1 MDGGAARNI
10 LAKEQAPA
18 KPPRQGGEQF
28 VAFPIR
34 FNIIPLM
41 NQTGSTDDLN
51 RRAFVQRSSFAAM
64 LATLG
69 AVELRAQAQAPAE
82 KKAAFT
88 VNVAVIGLGPWGREI
103 VNALGRT
110 KEAKLVAICDTYPA
124 MLKRS
129 ADNAPGAAQESD
141 YKKVLAN
148 KDVQAVVIA
157 TPTHQHKQ
165 LVTEA
170 LAAGKHVYCEA
181 PLAHT
186 VEDARAIAQ
195 AAKNTPTAVF
205 QAGLQLRSDTQRHFL
220 LQFVRSGA
228 LGKNIF
234 ARAQWHKKQS
244 WRKASPN
251 LDREREIN
259 WHLRAEQS
267 AGLVGEIGIHQ
278 VDNNSWFLKD
288 QPVAV
293 TGFGGILHWTDGR
306 TVADTAQCVFEY
318 GQGVNFSYDISL
330 ANSFDSDYEMI
341 YGTEAAVLMRGAK
354 AWMFKESDAPL
365 LGWEVYARKDNFQK
379 ETGIAL
385 VANATKLAAQGDQA
399 EETSPVNTSLLS
411 ALEAFLTN
419 ANEVTNAVEDFKAT
433 FGDADKAALTK
444 HLVTVPRQPAATA
457 QDGFEATVSVLK
469 ASEAV
474 AKKTRIVFAKE
485 WFQV

>member
-1 MDGGAARNI
+1 MNSTSSPG
-10 LAKEQAPA
+10 
-18 KPPRQGGEQF
+18 
-28 VAFPIR
+28 
-34 FNIIPLM
+34 PL
-41 NQTGSTDDLN
+41 NDLD
-51 RRAFVQRSSFAAM
+51 RRSFVQRSSFAAM
-64 LATLG
+64 LAALG
-69 AVELRAQAQAPAE
+69 AVELRAQAQPAPE

-103 VNALGRT
+103 INALGRV
-110 KEAKLVAICDTYPA
+110 KEAKIVAICDTYAA
-124 MLKRS
+124 MVRRT
-129 ADNAPGAAQESD
+129 AENAPGAAHESD
-141 YKKVLAN
+141 YKKVLADKN
-148 KDVQAVVIA
+148 VQAVVIA
-157 TPTHQHKQ
+157 TPTHQHRRIV
-165 LVTEA
+165 LDA

-186 VEDARAIAQ
+186 VDDARAIAR

-228 LGKNIF
+228 LGRNIF

-251 LDREREIN
+251 AEREREIN
-259 WHLRAEQS
+259 WHLRQEQS

-288 QPVAV
+288 LPVAV
-293 TGFGGILHWTDGR
+293 TGFGGVLQWADGR
-306 TVADTAQCVFEY
+306 TVPDTAQCVFEY
-318 GQGVNFSYDISL
+318 GQGVNFIYDVSL

-341 YGTEAAVLMRGAK
+341 YGTDAAVMMRGTK

-365 LGWEVYARKDNFQK
+365 LGWEVYARKDNFHK

-385 VANATKLAAQGDQA
+385 VANATKLVAQGDQVEDNTLA
-399 EETSPVNTSLLS
+399 MTTSLQS
-411 ALEAFLTN
+411 AMESFLTN
-419 ANEVTNAVEDFKAT
+419 VNEVGNAVEDFKAA
-433 FGDADKAALTK
+433 FGDADKAALIK
-444 HLVTVPRQPAATA
+444 HLLTVPRQPGATA

-469 ASEAV
+469 AGEAV
-474 AKKTRIVFAKE
+474 AKKSRIVFAKE

>member
-1 MDGGAARNI
+1 M
-10 LAKEQAPA
+10 
-18 KPPRQGGEQF
+18 
-28 VAFPIR
+28 
-34 FNIIPLM
+34 
-41 NQTGSTDDLN
+41 
-51 RRAFVQRSSFAAM
+51 
-64 LATLG
+64 
-69 AVELRAQAQAPAE
+69 
-82 KKAAFT
+82 
-88 VNVAVIGLGPWGREI
+88 
-103 VNALGRT
+103 
-110 KEAKLVAICDTYPA
+110 
-124 MLKRS
+124 
-129 ADNAPGAAQESD
+129 
-141 YKKVLAN
+141 LAN

-220 LQFVRSGA
+220 MQFIRSGA

-251 LDREREIN
+251 PDREREIN

>member
-1 MDGGAARNI
+1 MSLMSLSADGQ
-10 LAKEQAPA
+10 KEL
-18 KPPRQGGEQF
+18 
-28 VAFPIR
+28 
-34 FNIIPLM
+34 N
-41 NQTGSTDDLN
+41 DLN

-64 LATLG
+64 LAALG
-69 AVELRAQAQAPAE
+69 AVELRAQTPPAE

-103 VNALGRT
+103 VNTLART
-110 KEAKLVAICDTYPA
+110 KEAKIVAICDTYPA
-124 MLKRS
+124 MLKRT
-129 ADNAPGAAQESD
+129 AENAPGAAQESD
-141 YKKVLAN
+141 YKKVLADKN
-148 KDVQAVVIA
+148 LQAVVIA

-170 LAAGKHVYCEA
+170 IAAGKHVYCEA

-186 VEDARAIAQ
+186 VEDARAIAA
-195 AAKNTPTAVF
+195 AAKAAPTSVF
-205 QAGLQLRSDTQRHFL
+205 QAGLQLRSDSQRHFL

-234 ARAQWHKKQS
+234 SRAQWHKKQS

-251 LDREREIN
+251 PDREREIN
-259 WHLRAEQS
+259 WHLRQETS
-267 AGLVGEIGIHQ
+267 AGLVGENGIHQ

-288 QPVAV
+288 LPTAV
-293 TGFGGILHWTDGR
+293 TGFGGILQWSDGR

-318 GQGVNFSYDISL
+318 AQGVNFIYDATL

-341 YGTEAAVLMRGAK
+341 YGTDAAVMMRGAK

-385 VANATKLAAQGDQA
+385 VANATKLVAQGDQA
-399 EETSPVNTSLLS
+399 EETSAVNTSLQA

-419 ANEVTNAVEDFKAT
+419 ANEITNAIEDFKAT

-444 HLVTVPRQPAATA
+444 HLSTVSRQPAATA

-474 AKKTRIVFAKE
+474 AKRQRIVFAKE

>member
-1 MDGGAARNI
+1 
-10 LAKEQAPA
+10 
-18 KPPRQGGEQF
+18 
-28 VAFPIR
+28 
-34 FNIIPLM
+34 M
-41 NQTGSTDDLN
+41 NQSETFTDANDIS
-51 RRAFVQRSSFAAM
+51 RRAFVQRGSFAA
-64 LATLG
+64 LVAGLG
-69 AVELRAQAQAPAE
+69 AVELRAQAPAPAE
-82 KKAAFT
+82 KKAAYS

-103 VNALGRT
+103 VNVLART
-110 KEAKLVAICDTYPA
+110 KEAKLVAICDTYAA
-124 MLKRS
+124 MVRRS
-129 ADNAPGAAQESD
+129 AENAPGAAQESD

-157 TPTHQHKQ
+157 TPTHQHRP
-165 LVTEA
+165 LVIEA

-195 AAKNTPTAVF
+195 AAKNTPTSVF
-205 QAGLQLRSDTQRHFL
+205 QAGLQLRSDAQRHFL

-228 LGKNIF
+228 LGKNLF

-251 LDREREIN
+251 ADREREIN

-288 QPVAV
+288 LPTAV
-293 TGFGGILHWTDGR
+293 TGFGGVLQWADGR
-306 TVADTAQCVFEY
+306 TVADTAQCVFDY
-318 GQGVNFSYDISL
+318 PQGVNFIYDASL

-341 YGTEAAVLMRGAK
+341 YGTDAAVMMRGGK

-365 LGWEVYARKDNFQK
+365 LGWEVYARKDNFHK

-385 VANATKLAAQGDQA
+385 VANATKLAAQGEQVEDNTPA
-399 EETSPVNTSLLS
+399 MTTSLQ
-411 ALEAFLTN
+411 AAMENFLTN
-419 ANEVTNAVEDFKAT
+419 VNEVSGAVEDFKAT
-433 FGDADKAALTK
+433 FGDADKVALVK
-444 HLVTVPRQPAATA
+444 HLVTVPRQPAASA
-457 QDGFEATVSVLK
+457 QDGFEATVSVIK

-485 WFQV
+485 WFQI

>member
-1 MDGGAARNI
+1 
-10 LAKEQAPA
+10 
-18 KPPRQGGEQF
+18 
-28 VAFPIR
+28 
-34 FNIIPLM
+34 M
-41 NQTGSTDDLN
+41 NQSETFTDANDIN
-51 RRAFVQRSSFAAM
+51 RRAFVQRGSFAA
-64 LATLG
+64 LVAGLG
-69 AVELRAQAQAPAE
+69 AVELRAQAPAPAE
-82 KKAAFT
+82 KKAAYS

-103 VNALGRT
+103 VNVLART
-110 KEAKLVAICDTYPA
+110 KEAKLVAICDTYAA
-124 MLKRS
+124 MVRRS
-129 ADNAPGAAQESD
+129 AENAPGAAQESD

-157 TPTHQHKQ
+157 TPTHQHRP
-165 LVTEA
+165 LVIEA

-195 AAKNTPTAVF
+195 AAKTTPTSVF
-205 QAGLQLRSDTQRHFL
+205 QAGLQLRSDAQRHFL

-228 LGKNIF
+228 LGKNLF

-251 LDREREIN
+251 ADREREIN

-288 QPVAV
+288 LPTAV
-293 TGFGGILHWTDGR
+293 TGFGGVLQWADGR
-306 TVADTAQCVFEY
+306 TVADTAQCVFDY
-318 GQGVNFSYDISL
+318 PQGVNFIYDASL

-341 YGTEAAVLMRGAK
+341 YGTDAAVMMRGGK

-365 LGWEVYARKDNFQK
+365 LGWEVYARKDNFHK

-385 VANATKLAAQGDQA
+385 VANATKLAAQGEQVEDNTPA
-399 EETSPVNTSLLS
+399 MTTSLQ
-411 ALEAFLTN
+411 AAMENFLTN
-419 ANEVTNAVEDFKAT
+419 VNEVSGAVEDFKAT
-433 FGDADKAALTK
+433 FGDADKVALVK
-444 HLVTVPRQPAATA
+444 HLVTVPRQPAASA
-457 QDGFEATVSVLK
+457 QDGFEATVSVIK

-485 WFQV
+485 WFQI

>member
-1 MDGGAARNI
+1 
-10 LAKEQAPA
+10 
-18 KPPRQGGEQF
+18 
-28 VAFPIR
+28 
-34 FNIIPLM
+34 M
-41 NQTGSTDDLN
+41 NQSETFTDANDIN
-51 RRAFVQRSSFAAM
+51 RRAFVQRGSFAA
-64 LATLG
+64 LVAGLG
-69 AVELRAQAQAPAE
+69 AVELRAQAPAPAE
-82 KKAAFT
+82 KKAAYS

-103 VNALGRT
+103 VNVLART
-110 KEAKLVAICDTYPA
+110 KEAKLVAICDTYAA
-124 MLKRS
+124 MVRRS
-129 ADNAPGAAQESD
+129 AENAPGAAQESD

-157 TPTHQHKQ
+157 TPTHQHRP
-165 LVTEA
+165 LVIEA

-195 AAKNTPTAVF
+195 AAKNTPTSVF
-205 QAGLQLRSDTQRHFL
+205 QAGLQLRSDAQRHFL

-228 LGKNIF
+228 LGKNLF

-251 LDREREIN
+251 ADREREIN

-288 QPVAV
+288 LPTAV
-293 TGFGGILHWTDGR
+293 TGFGGVLQWADGR
-306 TVADTAQCVFEY
+306 TVADTAQCVFDY
-318 GQGVNFSYDISL
+318 PQGVNFIYDASL

-341 YGTEAAVLMRGAK
+341 YGTDAAVMMRGGK

-365 LGWEVYARKDNFQK
+365 LGWEVYARKDNFHK

-385 VANATKLAAQGDQA
+385 VANATKLAAQGEQVEDNTPA
-399 EETSPVNTSLLS
+399 MTTSLQ
-411 ALEAFLTN
+411 AAMENFLTN
-419 ANEVTNAVEDFKAT
+419 VNEVSGAMEDFKAT
-433 FGDADKAALTK
+433 FGDADKVALVK
-444 HLVTVPRQPAATA
+444 HLATVPRQPAASA
-457 QDGFEATVSVLK
+457 QDGFEATVSVIK

-485 WFQV
+485 WFQI

>member
-1 MDGGAARNI
+1 
-10 LAKEQAPA
+10 
-18 KPPRQGGEQF
+18 
-28 VAFPIR
+28 
-34 FNIIPLM
+34 M
-41 NQTGSTDDLN
+41 NPTASPDNLN
-51 RRAFVQRSSFAAM
+51 ELDRRAFVQRSSFAAM
-64 LATLG
+64 LAALG

-103 VNALGRT
+103 VNVLART
-110 KEAKLVAICDTYPA
+110 KEAKIVTICDTYGA
-124 MLKRS
+124 MVRRT
-129 ADNAPGAAQESD
+129 AENAPGAAQESD
-141 YKKVLAN
+141 YKKVLADKN
-148 KDVQAVVIA
+148 VQAVVIA

-205 QAGLQLRSDTQRHFL
+205 QAGLQLRSDAQRHFL
-220 LQFVRSGA
+220 MQFVRSGA
-228 LGKNIF
+228 LGKNLF
-234 ARAQWHKKQS
+234 SRAQWHKKQS

-251 LDREREIN
+251 PDREREIN
-259 WHLRAEQS
+259 WHLRQEQS

-278 VDNNSWFLKD
+278 VDNNSWFLRD
-288 QPVAV
+288 LPTAV
-293 TGFGGILHWTDGR
+293 TGFGGILQWSDGR
-306 TVADTAQCVFEY
+306 TVPDTAQCVFEY
-318 GQGVNFSYDISL
+318 GQGVNFSYDVSL

-341 YGTEAAVLMRGAK
+341 FGTDAAVMMRGGK

-365 LGWEVYARKDNFQK
+365 LGWEVYARKDNFHK

-385 VANATKLAAQGDQA
+385 VANATKLVAQGEQA
-399 EETSPVNTSLLS
+399 EDNTPAMTTSLQ
-411 ALEAFLTN
+411 AAMEAFLTN
-419 ANEVTNAVEDFKAT
+419 VNEIGNAVEDFKAT
-433 FGDADKAALTK
+433 FGDGDKAALAK
-444 HLVTVPRQPAATA
+444 HLVTVPRQPAASA
-457 QDGFEATVSVLK
+457 QDGFEATVRVLK

-474 AKKTRIVFAKE
+474 AKKTRIAFSKE